1 MPAVNFPFKVSGEKD
16 VENAFNSI
24 ARAAEK
30 YKKASETASQAAAK
44 AAQAATAAIKHAS
57 EEQSK
62 ANDKAA
68 EKATKASEKASQA
81 SIKASDRETEHKIR
95 NFEKQTAAAE
105 KAATKRAQ
113 LIEKTLVKE
122 TAAAKKIAERD
133 YQQSSSKNDK
143 FMSALGGAALGGAA
157 VLAGVIGSAAR
168 ESVKLDEIANRL
180 SIAGRGYGQ
189 TAVSP
194 TDLRKS
200 FEATAIA
207 TPGVKSE
214 EVAAGV
220 SAFVSRTGR
229 LDIAQQMQGTWATA
243 ASASGSDMKDIGS
256 AAADLMEKFDI
267 KTIDDMRTSMALL
280 ISQGKEGAFELKDAA
295 GEYGKIAS
303 AASRFDIGKGT
314 IAVATLGGLTQ
325 MARRSTG
332 SAEEAGT
339 AVSQMFSHLLQN
351 AGTLKTKGI
360 NVFNKDGTSRG
371 IQDILADTI
380 SKTGGND
387 MAKKST
393 ALQQIFGERGISA
406 VSPLITTYKQAFQTS
421 KTGGASDTQAAA
433 DAMTALRAELEKNI
447 NVASSWSEVQKDSA
461 QAQQTASAQLDV
473 AWEKVKAAV
482 GEKVTPAL
490 IALAPKVA
498 ELVPALVLVIDALGT
513 MVDWMKTIPAL
524 AALFEDKE
532 AKKKEQELEDKTL
545 QDKIDARAASPE
557 HLAFD
562 PDEDP
567 VLNDLINQQY
577 KTEQDRAVRSKLL
590 KEEADKP
597 MMLQL
602 EEEMQRST
610 NIIKRDLGFGG
621 GEEDGQIAYK
631 KGTAKADEAD
641 NAELAKNTA
650 EAAKNMGVLAEVLG
664 SLNKDHPHSAK
675 W

>member
-81 SIKASDRETEHKIR
+81 AMKASDRETEHKIR

-229 LDIAQQMQGTWATA
+229 LDIAQQMQGTWATS
-243 ASASGSDMKDIGS
+243 ASASNSSMEDIGN

-267 KTIDDMRTSMALL
+267 KTIDEFKTSMALL
-280 ISQGKEGAFELKDAA
+280 ISQGKNGAFELKDAA
-295 GEYGKIAS
+295 KEYGKMT
-303 AASRFDIGKGT
+303 AAADRFGIGKGT
-314 IAVATLGGLTQ
+314 VAIATLGGFTQ
-325 MARRSTG
+325 IARRNTG
-332 SAEEAGT
+332 SAEQAGT
-339 AVSQMFSHLLQN
+339 AVVSMFDN
-351 AGTLKTKGI
+351 
-360 NVFNKDGTSRG
+360 
-371 IQDILADTI
+371 
-380 SKTGGND
+380 
-387 MAKKST
+387 
-393 ALQQIFGERGISA
+393 
-406 VSPLITTYKQAFQTS
+406 
-421 KTGGASDTQAAA
+421 
-433 DAMTALRAELEKNI
+433 
-447 NVASSWSEVQKDSA
+447 
-461 QAQQTASAQLDV
+461 
-473 AWEKVKAAV
+473 
-482 GEKVTPAL
+482 
-490 IALAPKVA
+490 
-498 ELVPALVLVIDALGT
+498 
-513 MVDWMKTIPAL
+513 
-524 AALFEDKE
+524 
-532 AKKKEQELEDKTL
+532 
-545 QDKIDARAASPE
+545 
-557 HLAFD
+557 
-562 PDEDP
+562 
-567 VLNDLINQQY
+567 
-577 KTEQDRAVRSKLL
+577 LL
-590 KEEADKP
+590 KKCWRFERP
-597 MMLQL
+597 G
-602 EEEMQRST
+602 R
-610 NIIKRDLGFGG
+610 KR
-621 GEEDGQIAYK
+621 I
-631 KGTAKADEAD
+631 
-641 NAELAKNTA
+641 
-650 EAAKNMGVLAEVLG
+650 
-664 SLNKDHPHSAK
+664 
-675 W
+675 